1 MNPFSDTH
9 IAWDCTA
16 PSCAYGI
23 QALSRSRGKL
33 GKKCDLQLKEGYMYS
48 YDPTGDTTTGLN
60 LQLHWYYASPGF
72 ELQGVIEPF
81 CLKASEYGTY
91 SRPLQLDLNTL
102 PANPTQSLETSTNT
116 SY

>member
-48 YDPTGDTTTGLN
+48 SDPTGETTGLD

-81 CLKASEYGTY
+81 CHA
-91 SRPLQLDLNTL
+91 LD
-102 PANPTQSLETSTNT
+102 
-116 SY
+116 

>member
-91 SRPLQLDLNTL
+91 SCSCCCCCCLMPLLF
-102 PANPTQSLETSTNT
+102 
-116 SY
+116 